1 MTRGR
6 GGGGVAIRYMGAA
19 EGRAVSGSGG
29 DKGRVGEERG
39 PRLDRRALP
48 MIVAAA
54 AIVAGGIVVF
64 NLPDAPGGGGGAA
77 PAMGGPSA
85 PDLPVSS
92 GPVTIMQYG
101 HRLGDSVFVNVAGL
115 MPGEAG
121 AIAVLAPDGTA
132 YRQYEYDGSAKGA
145 FNLYFMPDTSARLGL
160 CTAGDLVG
168 TWTVVFAGGAYRPL
182 QFAVTDEWVPGAE
195 DTIDDEC

>member
-1 MTRGR
+1 MSGS
-6 GGGGVAIRYMGAA
+6 
-19 EGRAVSGSGG
+19 EGREGSGDG
-29 DKGRVGEERG
+29 KRG

-48 MIVAAA
+48 MIAAAA

-64 NLPDAPGGGGGAA
+64 NLPDAPDGGGAAA

-85 PDLPVSS
+85 PDMPVSS
-92 GPVTIMQYG
+92 GPVTVMQYG
-101 HRLGDSVFVNVAGL
+101 HRLGDTVFVNVAGL
-115 MPGEAG
+115 APGEAG
-121 AIAVLAPDGTA
+121 AIAVLAPDGSA

-195 DTIDDEC
+195 DMIEDEC

>member
-1 MTRGR
+1 MER
-6 GGGGVAIRYMGAA
+6 AIRYTGAP
-19 EGRAVSGSGG
+19 EGRGVSGSGG
-29 DKGRVGEERG
+29 ASGGGKGEERR

-64 NLPDAPGGGGGAA
+64 NLPDAPGGGDRGAA
-77 PAMGGPSA
+77 APPMGGPSA

-92 GPVTIMQYG
+92 GPVTVMQYG

-115 MPGEAG
+115 APGEAG

-132 YRQYEYDGSAKGA
+132 YRQYEYDGSVKGS
-145 FNLYFMPDTSARLGL
+145 FNAYFMPDTSARLGL
-160 CTAGDLVG
+160 CTPGDLVG

-182 QFAVTDEWVPGAE
+182 QFAVSDEWVPGAE

>member
-1 MTRGR
+1 MRYTGAPEGR
-6 GGGGVAIRYMGAA
+6 G
-19 EGRAVSGSGG
+19 VSDSGG
-29 DKGRVGEERG
+29 ASGGAKGGERG

-64 NLPDAPGGGGGAA
+64 NLPDAPGGGAAA

-85 PDLPVSS
+85 PGLPVSS
-92 GPVTIMQYG
+92 GPVTVMQYG
-101 HRLGDSVFVNVAGL
+101 HRLGDSVFVSVAGL
-115 MPGEAG
+115 APGEAG
-121 AIAVLAPDGTA
+121 AIAVFAPDGTA
-132 YRQYEYDGSAKGA
+132 YRQYEYDGSVKGS
-145 FNLYFMPDTSARLGL
+145 FNAYFMPDTSARLGL
-160 CTAGDLVG
+160 CTPGDLVG

-182 QFAVTDEWVPGAE
+182 QFAVSDEWVPGSE